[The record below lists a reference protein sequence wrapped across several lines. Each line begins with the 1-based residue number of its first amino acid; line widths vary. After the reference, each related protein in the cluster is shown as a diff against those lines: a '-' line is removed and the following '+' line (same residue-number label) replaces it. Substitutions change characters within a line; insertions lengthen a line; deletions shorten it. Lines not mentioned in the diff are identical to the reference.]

1 MKAKYLLSI
10 CTAALFSMTAC
21 VGDLDVQPLDD
32 QVMTAEKAYSTPL
45 AFDQGL
51 AKIYSSWAMSGQEGE
66 GSSDISGLDP
76 GNAQL
81 LRSWWNLQEISTD
94 ECKNSWEG
102 DPWPK
107 EINNMSWTNVKN
119 ESIEA
124 VYQRLMLTVAFCNEY
139 IKQAQGT
146 SVIDA
151 DKKKVVIAEARFMR
165 AWSYQILMDLY
176 ARPPFITEKNYSNQ
190 PSQLSRADLFDW
202 IETELKA
209 LRPDLPAAKAG
220 EYGHAD
226 QGAVNFLLARMYLNA
241 EVYKGTAMYNECID
255 ASKAVIAGGY
265 TLADTYQELFLADN
279 DKTSAK
285 NEIILPIIF
294 DGVKTKTW
302 GGMTYLLCSSR
313 GGATVNPATDGI
325 SSGWDGNRATGTF
338 TKQFACFD
346 ENNRSSDLVIDT
358 RGIFRSGTVEE
369 MITVSPL
376 ASFKTHGWQ
385 VLKFKNVY
393 KDGSRP
399 VDEQFPETDFPM
411 FRLADVYLMYAEAV
425 VRGATNGDRAAA
437 IGYIKDL
444 RFRGGFD
451 KTTPID
457 LNLETIFK
465 ERTHELYW
473 EGIRRTD
480 LIRFGKYTT
489 GDYLWEYKGGI
500 ATGVAVDSH
509 LKIYPIPMTDVT
521 VNANLEPT
529 PGY

>member
-10 CTAALFSMTAC
+10 CAAALFSLTAC
-21 VGDLDVQPLDD
+21 VGDLDVKPLDP
-32 QVMTAEKAYSTPL
+32 QVQTGEKAYSTPE

-107 EINNMSWTNVKN
+107 EINNMAWTNVQN

-124 VYQRLMLTVAFCNEY
+124 VYQRLMLVVAFCNEY
-139 IKQAQGT
+139 ITQAKAT
-146 SVIDA
+146 SVISG
-151 DKKKVVIAEARFMR
+151 DKKTTVIAEARFVR

-176 ARPPFITEKNYSNQ
+176 ARPPFITEENYSTQ
-190 PSQLSRADLFDW
+190 PSQLTRSGLFDW
-202 IETELKA
+202 VETELKA
-209 LRPDLPAAKAG
+209 IRSDLPAARAG

-226 QGAVNFLLARMYLNA
+226 QGAIDFLLARMYLNA
-241 EVYKGTAMYNECID
+241 EVYKGTPMYNECVD
-255 ASKAVIAGGY
+255 ACKSVIAGGY
-265 TLADTYQELFLADN
+265 SLATTYQELFLADN

-313 GGATVNPATDGI
+313 GSATVNPVTDGV
-325 SSGWDGNRATGTF
+325 SSGWDGNRATGAF

-346 ENNRSSDLVIDT
+346 ENNRASDLVIDT
-358 RGIFRSGTVEE
+358 RGIFYSGNTEE
-369 MITVSPL
+369 TIGVSPL

-393 KDGSRP
+393 KDGTRP
-399 VDEQFPETDFPM
+399 ADEQFPETDFPM
-411 FRLADVYLMYAEAV
+411 FRLADAYLMYGEAIA
-425 VRGATNGDRAAA
+425 RGATNGNRTTA
-437 IGYIKDL
+437 IGYINDL
-444 RFRGGFD
+444 RQRGGLANLAEV
-451 KTTPID
+451 D
-457 LNLETIFK
+457 LTLDNILK

-473 EGIRRTD
+473 EGVRRTD
-480 LIRFGKYTT
+480 LIRFGKFTT
-489 GDYLWEYKGGI
+489 ADYLWEWKGGVV
-500 ATGVAVDSH
+500 TGVAVGDH
-509 LKIYPIPMTDVT
+509 LKVYPIPMTDVT
-521 VNANLEPT
+521 ANANLEPT